1 MFEVLKFIFK
11 VTADFIKMLFTI
23 DVGNGI
29 NLGLVLCVLFIFL
42 PIFLKLVNFLKGTML
57 DEVDEAYDFINR
69 NNKKKDRDK

>member
-11 VTADFIKMLFTI
+11 ITADFIKMLFTI

-29 NLGLVLCVLFIFL
+29 NLGLVMCVLFIFL

>member
-11 VTADFIKMLFTI
+11 ITADFIKMLFTI

-29 NLGLVLCVLFIFL
+29 NLGLVMCVLFIFL

-57 DEVDEAYDFINR
+57 DEVDEAYDFINI

>member
-11 VTADFIKMLFTI
+11 ITADFIKMLFTI